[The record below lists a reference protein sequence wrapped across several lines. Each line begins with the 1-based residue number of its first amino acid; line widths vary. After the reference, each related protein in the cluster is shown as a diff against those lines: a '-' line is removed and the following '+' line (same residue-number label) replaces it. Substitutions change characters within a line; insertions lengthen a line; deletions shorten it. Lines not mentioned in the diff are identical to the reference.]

1 MKPNSKDPVEEW
13 VPTKELDLYKKSF
26 GVEE

>member
-13 VPTKELDLYKKSF
+13 VTTKELDLYKKSF
-26 GVEE
+26 GIEE

>member
-26 GVEE
+26 GVEQ